1 MNGENERPF
10 ADLPAALV
18 EEMLIRTEPLSQR
31 MQADFERLRAERHQ
45 HRQALE
51 ESGIL
56 RREGELPA
64 VSVPTTCGVDGAYA
78 LERLVATDLV
88 AAAAVAVEGSRH
100 LRRPASGRSHATG
113 FTWMPRRTRRRRAPW
128 PGR

>member
-88 AAAAVAVEGSRH
+88 AAAAVAVGITRGADIVRVHDVMQISRVVKMTDAIV
-100 LRRPASGRSHATG
+100 RNNS
-113 FTWMPRRTRRRRAPW
+113 
-128 PGR
+128 